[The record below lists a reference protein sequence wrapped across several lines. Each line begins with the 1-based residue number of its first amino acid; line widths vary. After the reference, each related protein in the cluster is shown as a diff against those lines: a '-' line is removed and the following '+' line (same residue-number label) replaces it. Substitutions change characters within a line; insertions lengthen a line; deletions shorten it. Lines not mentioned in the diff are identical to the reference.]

1 MFLYSFEIV
10 AGLILLIFGADR
22 FVSGAA
28 SISRILGI
36 SPLIIGITIVG
47 MATSAPEILV
57 GSVAAIDGKT
67 GIAVGNAIGS
77 NIANISLVLGG
88 AALFLPFVAT
98 SKTLGREYLVMMGA
112 LLSGLIVMIDL
123 YLSRID
129 ALILLL
135 GLITFIFWTIY
146 MAKQS
151 QEPDPLII
159 DIEHQIPITSSKSK
173 SIVMLIVGLA
183 TLLLGAKILVTG
195 AIDVAKAFGISDIVI
210 GLTIIAVGTSLPE
223 LAASITSIIKN
234 EADIAIGN
242 IIGSNIFNILAV
254 LSIPVL
260 IHPDEFVSAVL
271 TRDMSIMFIL
281 SLMLGWILFIRKK
294 FDRPVGLILLSIF
307 LGYQSWL
314 FTHSTGA

>member
-1 MFLYSFEIV
+1 MFLYCFEII

-22 FVSGAA
+22 FVSGAV

-57 GSVAAIDGKT
+57 GSVAAIEGKT

-88 AALFLPFVAT
+88 AAFFLPFVAT

-112 LLSGLIVMIDL
+112 LLLGLIVMIDL
-123 YLSRID
+123 NLSRLD
-129 ALILLL
+129 AFILLS
-135 GLITFIFWTIY
+135 GLIAFIFWSIY

-151 QEPDPLII
+151 RAPDPLII
-159 DIEHQIPITSSKSK
+159 ETEHQTPKTYSKIK
-173 SIVMLIVGLA
+173 SIVMLILGLI
-183 TLLLGAKILVTG
+183 TLLLGAEILVTG
-195 AIDVAKAFGISDIVI
+195 AINVAKAFGISDVVI

-223 LAASITSIIKN
+223 LAASISSIIKN

-242 IIGSNIFNILAV
+242 IIGSNIFNIFAV

-260 IHPDEFVSAVL
+260 IHPDSFVSEVL
-271 TRDMSIMFIL
+271 TRDVSIMFIL
-281 SLMLGWILFIRKK
+281 SFILGWIIFKRKK
-294 FDRPVGLILLSIF
+294 FDRPAGLILLSIF

-314 FTHSTGA
+314 FTHSTGV